1 MKTISFSA
9 AVKKLVKP
17 CFVQI
22 PKLQSYNYDQWCHAV
37 RVKSKFSKEDK
48 QNVDLC
54 IHLLDT
60 LPDSGQGYGEYVEE
74 DYPFDAIKSE
84 ENAPEGIKIEA
95 VEQQEEW
102 QWRIKIEAV
111 EHQEEWK
118 PNLNE
123 SLADIKIKLEK
134 EEGIGYGEYVEEYY
148 DEIKIEEN
156 AIGYGEYVEDSTYSP
171 YPIAF
176 SSVPDITDY
185 YTITRLGRIV
195 NKPYRYRCEPFP
207 VKNKSVKRLPRRQR
221 SILCN

>member
-22 PKLQSYNYDQWCHAV
+22 PKLQSYNYDQWCDAV
-37 RVKSKFSKEDK
+37 GVKPKFSKEDK

-60 LPDSGQGYGEYVEE
+60 LGQGYGEYVEE

-95 VEQQEEW
+95 VEQ
-102 QWRIKIEAV
+102 
-111 EHQEEWK
+111 QEEWK

-156 AIGYGEYVEDSTYSP
+156 AIGYGEYVEE
-171 YPIAF
+171 
-176 SSVPDITDY
+176 Y
-185 YTITRLGRIV
+185 YD
-195 NKPYRYRCEPFP
+195 EM
-207 VKNKSVKRLPRRQR
+207 
-221 SILCN
+221 

>member
-1 MKTISFSA
+1 MKTISLSA
-9 AVKKLVKP
+9 AVKKLVNGCFVQIPKLQKKLVKP
-17 CFVQI
+17 CFVKI
-22 PKLQSYNYDQWCHAV
+22 PKLLFQSYNYDQWCHAV
-37 RVKSKFSKEDK
+37 RVKPKFSKEDK

-74 DYPFDAIKSE
+74 DYPFDAIKIE
-84 ENAPEGIKIEA
+84 ENAPEGIKIEG

-102 QWRIKIEAV
+102 KCPIKTE
-111 EHQEEWK
+111 
-118 PNLNE
+118 PNLKE
-123 SLADIKIKLEK
+123 SLADEV
-134 EEGIGYGEYVEEYY
+134 EEYYDEMEYY

-156 AIGYGEYVEDSTYSP
+156 AIP
-171 YPIAF
+171 
-176 SSVPDITDY
+176 SVPDITDY